1 MCGARSIA
9 QGRKTA
15 QYAEGLPMLPI
26 DEVMPTLLDAL
37 AGFDAVVLQ
46 APPGAGKTTR
56 VPLALLAQPWL
67 AGQKVLM
74 LEPRRIA
81 ARNAALFMAR
91 QRNEPVG
98 QTVGYRTRMESRI
111 TATTRVEVV
120 TEGIL
125 TRMLQRDPELH
136 GYGAILFDEFH
147 ERSLQAD
154 LGLALARESQQA
166 LRPDLKLLVMSATLD
181 GARIAALLDQAPVI
195 ASAGRA
201 WPVDIRY
208 LPPAREHWEAHLAA
222 QIPRLLAE
230 ETGSML
236 VFLPGTAEIHRLVRA
251 LNGRLPGDVR
261 LAPLYGD
268 LSAAAQDA
276 AIAPAPDGERKLVLA
291 TAIAETSLTIDGVRI
306 VVDAG
311 YARRAR
317 FDPGSAMTRLV
328 TERVSR
334 AAADQRAGRAG
345 RTAPGVCYRLW
356 PESERLAAFAVPE
369 VLGADLSDLMLELA
383 AWGCRTPADL
393 CWLDVPPAPA
403 CQQAVELLQ
412 RLGALDPQGAIT
424 GHGKAMQGIGLPA
437 RLAHMLVTGRE
448 RGQGRLAAELA
459 ALLSE
464 RDLLGVRQGTD
475 ILHRLACLRGE
486 RRESGVDPARLKRLG
501 QLVQRLAEGAPQRP
515 LASNEPGRLLAAAFP
530 DRVARRRPGDAPR
543 YLLSNGRGALLDAHD
558 GLAGEPWL
566 VAAELDGQQRE
577 ARVFLAAAL
586 DQADLETDFA
596 GQIIEQERLD
606 WDAREG
612 AVVARRERRFGA
624 LVLDSRPLAD
634 PSPEGLLAALCEGL
648 RAHGMQAFPW
658 QPALRQWQARVMLLR
673 RLEGE
678 VWPDVSDTALLAGLE
693 NWAAPWLAGVS
704 RLRQLERFPL
714 GDALRQQLDYAA
726 AQRLD
731 VLAPPAVAVPS
742 GRQAAIDYCDE
753 NGPVLA
759 VKLQEMFGLTRTP
772 QIAGG
777 KQPLTIHLLS
787 PARRPVAVTQDLAS
801 FWQQGYPQ
809 VRKDLRGRYPRHP
822 WPEDPHTAIATGRVK
837 PRG

>member
-1 MCGARSIA
+1 
-9 QGRKTA
+9 
-15 QYAEGLPMLPI
+15 MLPI
-26 DEVMPTLLDAL
+26 DEVMPALLDAL
-37 AGFDAVVLQ
+37 AGHDAVVLQ

-91 QRNEPVG
+91 QRNEPAG
-98 QTVGYRTRMESRI
+98 QTVGYRTRLESNVC
-111 TATTRVEVV
+111 ATTRIEVV

-125 TRMLQRDPELH
+125 TRMLQRDPELR

-222 QIPRLLAE
+222 QIPRLLAQ

-268 LSAAAQDA
+268 LSAATQDA

-311 YARRAR
+311 YARRPR

-356 PESERLAAFAVPE
+356 PESERLAPFAVPE
-369 VLGADLSDLMLELA
+369 VLSADLSDLMLELA

-403 CQQAVELLQ
+403 CQQAIELLQ

-437 RLAHMLVTGRE
+437 RLAHMLVIGRE
-448 RGQGRLAAELA
+448 RGQGWLAAELA

-464 RDLLGVRQGTD
+464 RDLLGARQGTD
-475 ILHRLACLRGE
+475 IQHRLACLRGE
-486 RRESGVDPARLKRLG
+486 RREHGVDPARLKRLG

-566 VAAELDGQQRE
+566 VMAELDGQQRE

-586 DQADLETDFA
+586 DLTDLEADFA
-596 GQIIEQERLD
+596 AQSIEQDRLD

-612 AVVARRERRFGA
+612 AVMARRERRFGA
-624 LVLDSRPLAD
+624 LLLDSRPLPD
-634 PSPEGLLAALCEGL
+634 PPPDALLAALCGGI
-648 RAHGMQAFPW
+648 RASGMQVFPW
-658 QPALRQWQARVMLLR
+658 QPVLRQWQARVMLLR
-673 RLEGE
+673 RLDGD
-678 VWPDVSDTALLAGLE
+678 VWPDVSDTALLARLE
-693 NWAAPWLAGVS
+693 EWAAPWLAGVS

-714 GDALRQQLDYAA
+714 ADALKQQLDYAA

-731 VLAPPAVAVPS
+731 ALAPPAVVVPS
-742 GRQAAIDYCDE
+742 GRHAAIDYCDG

-759 VKLQEMFGLTRTP
+759 VKLQEMFGLTQTP

-777 KQPLTIHLLS
+777 RQPLTIHLLS

-822 WPEDPHTAIATGRVK
+822 WPEDPHTAIATSRVK